1 MKFHIITIFP
11 NMIKPFVEEGVLGRA
26 KNKKG
31 VISVDFYDPRD
42 FTADKHK
49 TVDDRPFGGGPG
61 MVLKA
66 LPLLKATE
74 SALSKFKVQSS
85 KLKSRGKVKIII
97 LSPRGKK
104 FDNKMA
110 GRFAKNHT
118 DIVLISGR
126 YEGMDAR
133 VRKILKDFSRA
144 ENSKQKTQSDV
155 SVSEVS
161 VGDYVLSGGELP
173 AMIIVDAV
181 ARKIPEVLGNK
192 ESLEDSRHAPG
203 EMYTRPE
210 NLLWKGKDYK
220 VPKVLLTGHHKKIEE
235 WRKGK

>member
-1 MKFHIITIFP
+1 MRFHIITIFP

-26 KNKKG
+26 KNKKEI
-31 VISVDFYDPRD
+31 ISVDFYDPRD
-42 FTADKHK
+42 YTKDKHR

-66 LPLLKATE
+66 EPILKAVDK
-74 SALSKFKVQSS
+74 ALKQKAKSKKQ
-85 KLKSRGKVKIII
+85 KAKIII
-97 LSPRGKK
+97 MSPRGKK
-104 FDNKMA
+104 FDDKMA
-110 GRFAKNHT
+110 GRLAKSYT

-126 YEGMDAR
+126 YEGLDAR
-133 VRKILKDFSRA
+133 IKRALNHESRIM
-144 ENSKQKTQSDV
+144 NQV
-155 SVSEVS
+155 SAVEEVS

-173 AMIIVDAV
+173 AMIVVDAV

-192 ESLEDSRHAPG
+192 ESLEDSRHASG

-220 VPKVLLTGHHKKIEE
+220 VPKVLLAGNHKKIEE